1 MPLTIFAQPI
11 SVAAAT
17 SSAAGGPDFTD
28 TTNRLNLA
36 SYQTNGNNF
45 FGEGQRLDLMKPY
58 AKNMLAWRMLRPM
71 VAGDPLV
78 MSPNGNLSF
87 ETDASGWTANGG
99 AAIAKSTT
107 RAVVGSASG
116 RITWATGA
124 ASSQNITATY
134 SGLTIGR
141 TYVFTAWVYVPV
153 GAPAVRLGIDAVS
166 PSAPTSIT
174 DDWVELTTSIVASA
188 TSHAMKV
195 INDGAATSGQTAYV
209 DLAYVTPLLT
219 TVPRSTVW
227 IGAHYEAQDATTLH
241 GHWSLEVPDA
251 SDALRTRF
259 EIKLADAN
267 GIIGLDKT
275 LVQTASADL
284 VVDCSNDQV
293 LRLRTGAGAS
303 KYIEWGNDQ
312 WGALPRWKIGS
323 PGLAESGSNA
333 GSNFAIERF
342 NDAGVAQDLPVQITR
357 SNGKVTFGG
366 ALGTCAGV
374 QINRASA
381 GIALTVNTNITGA
394 TGAIANDFGA
404 LDATSRFVQTHI
416 TSDTNFRLVI
426 FADGKFEWGQG
437 ATTRDLNMYRKTGA
451 TPVLVTD
458 SPFAA
463 GRITTA
469 ARPTAANAGA
479 GAQYYDTTLS
489 KPVWS
494 DGTAWRDAAGTAV

>member
-1 MPLTIFAQPI
+1 MSISFATPR
-11 SVAAAT
+11 SPSADA
-17 SSAAGGPDFTD
+17 SSGVGGPDLTD
-28 TTNRLNLA
+28 STSRLNLA

-87 ETDASGWTANGG
+87 ETDTSGWTANGG
-99 AAIAKSTT
+99 CALARSTT
-107 RAVVGSASG
+107 RSVVGAASG

-124 ASSQNITATY
+124 AGSQNIAATY

-141 TYVFTAWVYVPV
+141 TYVFTAWVYVPAG
-153 GAPAVRLGIDAVS
+153 GAPAVRLSIDAANN
-166 PSAPTSIT
+166 SAPTAVT
-174 DDWVELTTSIVASA
+174 DGWLELSTQIVATA
-188 TSHAMKV
+188 TSHMMQV
-195 INDGAATSGQTAYV
+195 VNDGAATAGQTAYV

-219 TVPRSTVW
+219 TEPRSTVW

-259 EIKLADAN
+259 EIKLADSA

-284 VVDCSNDQV
+284 VVDCSNDQM

-312 WGALPRWKIGS
+312 WGAAPRWKLGS

-366 ALGTCAGV
+366 TLGTCAGIQV
-374 QINRASA
+374 NRASA
-381 GIALTVNTNITGA
+381 GSAITVNTNLTGG

-404 LDATSRFVQTHI
+404 LDATSRFVQAHI
-416 TSDTNFRLVI
+416 AADTNFRIVI
-426 FADGKFEWGQG
+426 FADGKIEWGAG
-437 ATTRDLNMYRKTGA
+437 ATTRDLNLYRKSAAVLA
-451 TPVLVTD
+451 TDNT
-458 SPFAA
+458 FAS
-463 GRITTA
+463 GRFTTA
-469 ARPTAANAGA
+469 GRPTASAAGA

-489 KPVWS
+489 RPAWS
-494 DGTAWRDAAGTAV
+494 DGTAWRDAAGTTV